1 MSIRFIL
8 PLAFLLVA
16 CSPAASEPVN
26 DPYSFMC
33 VVEEVVFSNPGLG
46 GMETTTNYRDAYF
59 VNFNTC
65 QGLSEQD
72 LISCQQLQSMYAD
85 LQLPFGF
92 IAPQSGSLLE
102 SQGGDAE
109 MLMGNLVSSTSTGL
123 VFGIISKPQTQ
134 SLTLAGELSAL
145 KKDAVIEFSRFAG
158 FSAGGRCEV
167 NLVGS

>member
-1 MSIRFIL
+1 MRFIL
-8 PLAFLLVA
+8 PFTVFLGA

-26 DPYSFMC
+26 DPLSFIC
-33 VVEEVVFSNPGLG
+33 AVEEVVFSNPGVG
-46 GMETTTNYRDAYF
+46 GTESTTNYRDAYV

-72 LISCQQLQSMYAD
+72 SISCQQLQSIHAE

-92 IAPQSGSLLE
+92 IAPQSGSLME

-109 MLMGNLVSSTSTGL
+109 TLMGNLVSSTTTGL
-123 VFGIISKPQTQ
+123 VFGIISKPQSQT
-134 SLTLAGELSAL
+134 LTLAGELSAL
-145 KKDAVIEFSRFAG
+145 KKEVVIEFSRFAG
-158 FSAGGRCEV
+158 FSAAGRCEV